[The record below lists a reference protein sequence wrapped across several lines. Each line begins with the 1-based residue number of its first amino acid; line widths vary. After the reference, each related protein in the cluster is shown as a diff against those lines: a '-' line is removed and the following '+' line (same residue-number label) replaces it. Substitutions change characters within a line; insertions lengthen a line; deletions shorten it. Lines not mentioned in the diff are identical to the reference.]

1 MELSLL
7 VVTVAVALV
16 FDFTNGFHDAANAIA
31 TSVSTRALSPLR
43 AVLMAGSLNFAGAF
57 LISKVAATVASGIV
71 NTSAVSFSPIIILAT
86 VTGAITWNLVTW
98 YWGIPNSSSHAL
110 IGSLVGAAV
119 AAGGL
124 SSVSWGTGVVNKFLI
139 PTTISPFVGFGIGFG
154 LMVTLLWVFRHAMP
168 ARINRYFLRL
178 QILSAGAQAF
188 SHGTNDA
195 QKTMGVIVL
204 ALYIQGVDPT
214 KTLPLWVI
222 VASASA
228 MGLGTGFGGW
238 RIVRTM
244 GMRMTKLLPING
256 FAAETSAATVLLA
269 VANLGFPVS
278 TTHVIS
284 SSIMGVG
291 ATKRL
296 SAVRWGVA
304 RKIIFTWLITLP
316 AAALVAAGFYYLLSA
331 FL

>member
-1 MELSLL
+1 
-7 VVTVAVALV
+7 
-16 FDFTNGFHDAANAIA
+16 
-31 TSVSTRALSPLR
+31 
-43 AVLMAGSLNFAGAF
+43 MAGILNFAGAF
-57 LISKVAATVASGIV
+57 LISKVAATIASGIV
-71 NTSAVSFSPIIILAT
+71 NTAGVALSAVVILAT
-86 VTGAITWNLVTW
+86 VSGAITWNLLTW

-110 IGSLVGAAV
+110 IGSLVGAAIA
-119 AAGGL
+119 AAGVQAV
-124 SSVSWGTGVVNKFLI
+124 SVNGVVTKFLI
-139 PTTISPFVGFGIGFG
+139 PTAISPFVGFGVGFALMIG
-154 LMVTLLWVFRHAMP
+154 LLWAFRHALP
-168 ARINRYFLRL
+168 AKISRYFLRL
-178 QILSAGAQAF
+178 QILSAAAQAF

-204 ALYIQGVDPT
+204 ALFIEGVDPS

-228 MGLGTGFGGW
+228 MGIGTSFGGW

-244 GMRMTKLLPING
+244 GVRMTKLLPING
-256 FAAETSAATVLLA
+256 FAAETSAAAVLLT

-304 RKIIFTWLITLP
+304 RRIIIAWLITLP
-316 AAALVAAGFYYLLSA
+316 AAALVAAGFYYLLSP